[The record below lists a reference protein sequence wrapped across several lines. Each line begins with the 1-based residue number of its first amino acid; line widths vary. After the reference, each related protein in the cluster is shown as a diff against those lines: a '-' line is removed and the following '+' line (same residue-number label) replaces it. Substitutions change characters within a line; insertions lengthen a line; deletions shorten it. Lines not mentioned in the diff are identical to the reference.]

1 MAKLFDKIS
10 QDLNTALKQKD
21 TIRVST
27 LRYLISY
34 LNNARIA
41 KGGDLIDDDITLEI
55 AKDAKRHKESIEAF
69 EKAKREDLVSQE
81 SAQLKIL
88 EEYLPAQLKDEEIAK
103 IVDETIALL
112 GQVGPGDMAKVM
124 GQVMAK
130 VKDQADGAV
139 VSGIV
144 KEKLMMHMK

>member
-21 TIRVST
+21 TTRVST
-27 LRYLISY
+27 LRYLISH

-69 EKAKREDLVSQE
+69 DKAKRQDLVNQE
-81 SAQLKIL
+81 SSQLKIL
-88 EEYLPAQLKDEEIAK
+88 EEYLPAQLNDNEIAK

-112 GQVGPGDMAKVM
+112 GQVGLGDMAKVM

-130 VKDQADGAV
+130 VKDQADGAKV
-139 VSGIV
+139 AEIV
-144 KEKLMMHMK
+144 RNRLTQK

>member
-21 TIRVST
+21 PVRVST
-27 LRYLISY
+27 LRYLISH

-41 KGGDLIDDDITLEI
+41 KGGELTDEDVIGEI
-55 AKDAKRHKESIEAF
+55 AKDVKRHKESIEAF
-69 EKAKREDLVSQE
+69 EKANRQDLVSQE
-81 SAQLKIL
+81 SSQLSVL

-103 IVDETIALL
+103 IVGEAIVTL

-130 VKDQADGAV
+130 VKGQADGAKV
-139 VSGIV
+139 AEIV
-144 KEKLMMHMK
+144 KNKLTQK

>member
-21 TIRVST
+21 TTRVST
-27 LRYLISY
+27 LRYLISH

-41 KGGDLIDDDITLEI
+41 KGEALNDDDITLEI

-69 EKAKREDLVSQE
+69 EKANRQALVGQE
-81 SAQLKIL
+81 SAQLAIL

-103 IVDETIALL
+103 IIDEVIAGL
-112 GQVGPGDMAKVM
+112 GQVDSGDMAKIM

-130 VKDQADGAV
+130 VKGQADGAV

>member
-21 TIRVST
+21 TTRVST
-27 LRYLISY
+27 LRYLISH

-55 AKDAKRHKESIEAF
+55 AKDATRHKESIEAF
-69 EKAKREDLVSQE
+69 DKAKRQDLVNQE
-81 SAQLKIL
+81 SSQLKIL
-88 EEYLPAQLKDEEIAK
+88 EEYLPAQLKDEEIAR

-112 GQVGPGDMAKVM
+112 GQIGPGDMAKVM

>member
-41 KGGDLIDDDITLEI
+41 KGGDLNDDDVTGEI
-55 AKDAKRHKESIEAF
+55 VKDAKRHKESIEAF
-69 EKAKREDLVSQE
+69 DKAKRQDLVNQE
-81 SAQLKIL
+81 SSQLKIL
-88 EEYLPAQLKDEEIAK
+88 EEYLPAQLKDEEIAR

-112 GQVGPGDMAKVM
+112 GQVGLGDMAKVM

-130 VKDQADGAV
+130 VKDQADGAKV
-139 VSGIV
+139 AEIV
-144 KEKLMMHMK
+144 RNRLTQK

>member
-1 MAKLFDKIS
+1 MAKLFDQIS
-10 QDLNTALKQKD
+10 QDLNTALKQRD
-21 TIRVST
+21 AARVST
-27 LRYLISY
+27 LRYLISH

-41 KGGDLIDDDITLEI
+41 KGGDLNDDNVTLEI
-55 AKDAKRHKESIEAF
+55 VKDAKRHKESIEAF
-69 EKAKREDLVSQE
+69 DKAKRQDLVNQE
-81 SAQLKIL
+81 SSQLKIL
-88 EEYLPAQLKDEEIAK
+88 EEYLPAQLNDNEIAK

-112 GQVGPGDMAKVM
+112 GQVGLGDMAKVM

>member
-1 MAKLFDKIS
+1 MAKLFEQIS
-10 QDLNTALKQKD
+10 QDLNSALKRKD
-21 TIRVST
+21 MIRVST
-27 LRYLISY
+27 LRYLISH

-41 KGGDLIDDDITLEI
+41 KGGDLNDDDVTLEI

-103 IVDETIALL
+103 IVDETITPL
-112 GQVGPGDMAKVM
+112 GQVGPSHMAKVM

-130 VKDQADGAV
+130 VKGQADGAKV
-139 VSGIV
+139 AEIV
-144 KEKLMMHMK
+144 KNKLTQK

>member
-21 TIRVST
+21 TTRVST
-27 LRYLISY
+27 LRYLISH

-69 EKAKREDLVSQE
+69 DKAKRQDLVNQE
-81 SAQLKIL
+81 SSQLKIL

>member
-1 MAKLFDKIS
+1 MAKLFDQIS
-10 QDLNTALKQKD
+10 QDLNTALKQRD
-21 TIRVST
+21 AARVST
-27 LRYLISY
+27 LRYLISH

-41 KGGDLIDDDITLEI
+41 KGGDLNDDNVTLEI
-55 AKDAKRHKESIEAF
+55 VKDAKRHKESIEAF
-69 EKAKREDLVSQE
+69 DKAKRQDLVNQE
-81 SAQLKIL
+81 SSQLKIL

-112 GQVGPGDMAKVM
+112 GQIGPGDMAKVM

>member
-10 QDLNTALKQKD
+10 QDLNTALKQKNA
-21 TIRVST
+21 TRVST
-27 LRYLISY
+27 LRYLISH

-41 KGGDLIDDDITLEI
+41 KGGELTDDDVIGEI

-69 EKAKREDLVSQE
+69 ERAKRQDLVSQE
-81 SAQLKIL
+81 SSQLKIL
-88 EEYLPAQLKDEEIAK
+88 EEYLPAQLADEEIVK
-103 IVDETIALL
+103 IVGEAIATL

-130 VKDQADGAV
+130 VKGQADGAKV
-139 VSGIV
+139 AEIV
-144 KEKLMMHMK
+144 KNKLTQK

>member
-41 KGGDLIDDDITLEI
+41 KGGDLNDDDVTGEI
-55 AKDAKRHKESIEAF
+55 VKDAKRHKESIEAF
-69 EKAKREDLVSQE
+69 EKANRQDLVSQE
-81 SAQLKIL
+81 SSQLKIL
-88 EEYLPAQLKDEEIAK
+88 EEYLPAQLKDEEIVK
-103 IVDETIALL
+103 IVDETIATL
-112 GQVGPGDMAKVM
+112 GQIGPGDMAKVM
-124 GQVMAK
+124 GQIMTK
-130 VKDQADGAV
+130 VKGQADGSKVAE
-139 VSGIV
+139 IV
-144 KEKLMMHMK
+144 KNKLTQQ

>member
-1 MAKLFDKIS
+1 MAKLFDQIS
-10 QDLNTALKQKD
+10 QDLNTALKQRD
-21 TIRVST
+21 AARVST
-27 LRYLISY
+27 LRYLISH

-41 KGGDLIDDDITLEI
+41 KGGDLNDDNVTLEI
-55 AKDAKRHKESIEAF
+55 VKDAKRHKESIEAF
-69 EKAKREDLVSQE
+69 DKAKRQDLVNQE
-81 SAQLKIL
+81 SSQLKIL
-88 EEYLPAQLKDEEIAK
+88 EEYLPAQLNDNEIAK

-112 GQVGPGDMAKVM
+112 GQIGPGDMAKVM

>member
-1 MAKLFDKIS
+1 MAKLFDQIS

-21 TIRVST
+21 TTRVST
-27 LRYLISY
+27 LRYLISH

-69 EKAKREDLVSQE
+69 DKAKRQDLVNQE
-81 SAQLKIL
+81 SSQLKIL
-88 EEYLPAQLKDEEIAK
+88 EEYLPAQLNDNEIAK

-112 GQVGPGDMAKVM
+112 GQVGLGDMAKVM

-130 VKDQADGAV
+130 VKDQADGAKV
-139 VSGIV
+139 AEIV
-144 KEKLMMHMK
+144 RNRLTQK

>member
-1 MAKLFDKIS
+1 MSDLFDKIS

-21 TIRVST
+21 TTRVST
-27 LRYLISY
+27 LRYLISH

-69 EKAKREDLVSQE
+69 DKAKRQDLVNQE
-81 SAQLKIL
+81 SSQLKIL